1 MEPQIQPSVSM
12 LSYFGKDRDVI
23 PVREKQEVD
32 ESVVGGA
39 DDS

>member
-1 MEPQIQPSVSM
+1 M

-23 PVREKQEVD
+23 PVREKEEADQQASED
-32 ESVVGGA
+32 A